1 MVVCVPLN
9 DKKVAQ
15 HSQTSVE
22 SGYEVVRS
30 LRFKVLKT
38 IQTVYRNELGSN
50 PNGEPYNLNIL
61 TPYNLTS

>member
-38 IQTVYRNELGSN
+38 IQTVYRNELGSS
-50 PNGEPYNLNIL
+50 PNGKPYNLNIL
-61 TPYNLTS
+61 TLIT